1 LATFPFSLEIMS
13 WSVADAARGVES
25 DSCARSLAAFEVR
38 ARLRLA
44 IGVCRAHDCLLYS
57 LRGRCDRTGKLHCP
71 AAIGAFRE
79 EESLPSSLVI
89 RSLKPADRANWEPL
103 WRGYQTFY
111 KVELA
116 PEVTQATWRRFF
128 DGLEPMHALV
138 AEDGGELVG
147 VVHYLFHRST
157 WMVGPICYLQDLFT
171 AEKARG
177 KGVGKALIEAV
188 YAQGSASGASRVYWH
203 THETNATAR
212 SLYDRVATLSGFV
225 QYRKES

>member
-1 LATFPFSLEIMS
+1 MPTEASSPIALRDRWLPSRSERGRGSPPGF
-13 WSVADAARGVES
+13 AARMIACFIR
-25 DSCARSLAAFEVR
+25 CAAG
-38 ARLRLA
+38 A
-44 IGVCRAHDCLLYS
+44 IAQGNCI
-57 LRGRCDRTGKLHCP
+57 CP
-71 AAIGAFRE
+71 AAIGACRE

-147 VVHYLFHRST
+147 IVHYLFHRST

-177 KGVGKALIEAV
+177 KGVGKALIEGVSAR
-188 YAQGSASGASRVYWH
+188 AAASGASRVYWH

-212 SLYDRVATLSGFV
+212 ILYDKVATLSGFV